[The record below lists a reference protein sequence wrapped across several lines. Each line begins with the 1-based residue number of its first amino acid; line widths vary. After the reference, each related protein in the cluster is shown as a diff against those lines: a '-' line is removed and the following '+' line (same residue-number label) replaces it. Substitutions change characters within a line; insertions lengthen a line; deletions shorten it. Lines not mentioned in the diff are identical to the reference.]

1 MKTKLTGALRRAT
14 GIAMAISLLGIGLA
28 QANPFGMGA
37 DALHAVHVH
46 DFDDDHAHLAEENA
60 LDRIHPLVLAALP
73 KGKAYVKYNA
83 PSNCV
88 PGRLKAV
95 LSQVSAKY
103 GPITVNSTVRSRSK
117 NRSVGG
123 RNKSY
128 HLSCAAVDFRVHG
141 STKGLMSYLASNK
154 SVGGLKRYSSGFYH
168 IDTGPRRSW

>member
-1 MKTKLTGALRRAT
+1 MTILLSGALRRAI
-14 GIAMAISLLGIGLA
+14 GAAMAALLLVTGAAG
-28 QANPFGMGA
+28 ANPFGLSG
-37 DALHAVHVH
+37 DPVHAVHVH
-46 DFDDDHAHLAEENA
+46 DFDDEHAHLAEESA

-73 KGKAYVKYNA
+73 KGKSYVKYNA

-95 LSQVSAKY
+95 LAQVSAKY
-103 GPITVNSTVRSRSK
+103 GPITVNSTFRSRSK

-123 RNKSY
+123 KSKSY
-128 HLSCAAVDFRVHG
+128 HLSCSAVDFRVHG
-141 STKGLMSYLASNK
+141 SSRGLMSYLASNK